1 MSLIKNT
8 IELIAG
14 ESSDIY
20 QFSSDD
26 FPDLSSPNWVSE
38 FTIRTKNV
46 KGEIEASGNIEKNN
60 DQTAF
65 VFQLKPEDTMN
76 LTPGLKFLSIDVKN
90 SEINF
95 RREIVQ
101 VNLNLKPSGM

>member
-1 MSLIKNT
+1 MAITYDSGSNT
-8 IELIAG
+8 ITVTGSATFA
-14 ESSDIY
+14 DI
-20 QFSSDD
+20 
-26 FPDLSSPNWVSE
+26 
-38 FTIRTKNV
+38 
-46 KGEIEASGNIEKNN
+46 
-60 DQTAF
+60 QTAF